1 MPNST
6 EKTMLILR
14 CVSDGKGNPVSLEKI
29 ATETGINKST
39 ASHIVSKLTEGGYLQ
54 KISHTL
60 GYTIGAELHLLT
72 RYGRYGEEI
81 IRECHPI
88 LEYLSRKSGHT
99 AVFSILSGSRK
110 YIIDRVSPEGI
121 YTDESASIISDD
133 IYRTVTGRVL
143 LAHIPRD
150 QAMSI
155 YGTLPKPDSTSWQE
169 ATSLDGY
176 LRALSEIK
184 GLPFYSIKSGHN
196 IYFWHSFACPIYKG
210 KKFIGAI
217 GLAVRTT
224 NDENCAE
231 DEERYADLMIKCK
244 RELERRLNFT

>member
-6 EKTMLILR
+6 EKTMMILR

-29 ATETGINKST
+29 SRDTGINKST

-54 KISHTL
+54 KISHSL
-60 GYTIGAELHLLT
+60 GYTVGAELHLLT

-99 AVFSILSGSRK
+99 SVFSILSGSRK

-121 YTDESASIISDD
+121 YDDESASIINDD

-150 QAMSI
+150 QAISI

-176 LRALSEIK
+176 LRELSEIK
-184 GLPFYSIKSGHN
+184 KQSCYSIKPEGSR
-196 IYFWHSFACPIYKG
+196 FLWHSFACPIYRG
-210 KKFIGAI
+210 KKLIGAI
-217 GLAVRTT
+217 GLAIRGTDAV
-224 NDENCAE
+224 DYEENECKYTE
-231 DEERYADLMIKCK
+231 LMMKCK

>member
-14 CVSDGKGNPVSLEKI
+14 CVSDGKGNPVSLENISK
-29 ATETGINKST
+29 ETGINKST
-39 ASHIVSKLTEGGYLQ
+39 ASHKVAKLTEGGYLQ

-99 AVFSILSGSRK
+99 AVFSILSGNKK
-110 YIIDRVSPEGI
+110 YIIDRVSPEEI
-121 YTDESASIISDD
+121 YPDESASIIDD
-133 IYRTVTGRVL
+133 DLYRTVTGRVL
-143 LAHIPRD
+143 LSHVPRD

-155 YGTLPKPDSTSWQE
+155 YGTLPKPDFTIWQE

-176 LRALSEIK
+176 LHELSEIK
-184 GLPFYSIKSGHN
+184 SKSCYSTKINNGT
-196 IYFWHSFACPIYKG
+196 YAWHSFACPVYKG
-210 KKFIGAI
+210 KKFVGAM
-217 GLAVRTT
+217 GLAVRTNAQT
-224 NDENCAE
+224 DYPE
-231 DEERYADLMIKCK
+231 DEEKYSILMLKCK
-244 RELERRLNFT
+244 RELERRLNFV

>member
-54 KISHTL
+54 KISHSL
-60 GYTIGAELHLLT
+60 GYTVGAELHLLT

-99 AVFSILSGSRK
+99 SVFSILSGSRK

-150 QAMSI
+150 QAMGI
-155 YGTLPKPDSTSWQE
+155 YGTLKKPDSASWQE

-176 LRALSEIK
+176 LHELSEIK
-184 GLPFYSIKSGHN
+184 CKSCYSTKINNGT
-196 IYFWHSFACPIYKG
+196 YAWHCFACPVNKG
-210 KKFIGAI
+210 KKFVGAM
-217 GLAVRTT
+217 GLAVRTNAKT
-224 NDENCAE
+224 DYPE
-231 DEERYADLMIKCK
+231 DEEKYSILMLKCK
-244 RELERRLNFT
+244 RELERRLNFV